1 MLRKK
6 TQTVLGHQLPSPR
19 VTRDG
24 FVMMLAY
31 FAAPMM
37 AFLIGVDVLLYVFFR
52 VVYGECYGVWCWF

>member
-6 TQTVLGHQLPSPR
+6 TQTVMGHTLPSPR

-24 FVMMLAY
+24 FVMMLVY

-37 AFLIGVDVLLYVFFR
+37 AVLIGIDALLYLLFR
-52 VVYGECYGVWCWF
+52 YAFGQCYGVWCWF